1 MAVSDGI
8 GPHAHGSFGPH
19 EHYKPGFTPA
29 ETALLAAR
37 GLHVDNHHN
46 KVYDESGI
54 CLTQATVAAMLSRAR
69 QEGEL
74 EDDTGTVGDATITT
88 KMWSQVTGVGGGAPG
103 EVTVAA
109 AGSQALQHLDLP
121 GGWPGSS

>member
-1 MAVSDGI
+1 
-8 GPHAHGSFGPH
+8 
-19 EHYKPGFTPA
+19 EHHKPGFTPA
-29 ETALLAAR
+29 ETAFLAER

-54 CLTQATVAAMLSRAR
+54 CLTPATVAAMLARAR

-88 KMWSQVTGVGGGAPG
+88 KMWSQVTGPGGSAPG
-103 EVTVAA
+103 EVTGATT
-109 AGSQALQHLDLP
+109 GSPAVQCLDLR
-121 GGWPGSS
+121 GGSFLSGTAVTIDT